1 MASRLLL
8 LVGVASLLLLLSAC
22 GGAPDTGP
30 AEVKWDRTTCERC
43 RMVVSDR
50 KHAAQVRY
58 LPENK
63 KRSRVMHFDDIG
75 CAVIWL
81 EDKPWKDDP
90 KTEIWVTDRHT
101 GEWLDARSATYIKG
115 DLTPMEYGLGAQAES
130 ASDGLDF
137 EQASAHIFDVEKR
150 FNIHGVNLLSR
161 LQERQQARESG
172 EQEQDVH
179 KHGAEKGDQ

>member
-1 MASRLLL
+1 MSSRLIALL
-8 LVGVASLLLLLSAC
+8 GVVAVLLTAC

-30 AEVKWDRTTCERC
+30 GEVKWDRSTCERC

-58 LPENK
+58 LPDNK
-63 KRSRVMHFDDIG
+63 KRSRLMHFDDIG

-81 EDKPWKDDP
+81 QDKPWKDDP

-101 GEWLDARSATYIKG
+101 GDWLDARSATYIPG
-115 DLTPMEYGLGAQAES
+115 DLTPMEYGLGAQAE
-130 ASDGLDF
+130 AADGGLDF
-137 EQASAHIFDVEKR
+137 EQAKVRIFEVEER

-161 LQERQQARESG
+161 LQERQQAREADDRDEHEHTADKADKS
-172 EQEQDVH
+172 EQ
-179 KHGAEKGDQ
+179 

>member
-1 MASRLLL
+1 MASRLLVL
-8 LVGVASLLLLLSAC
+8 LGVAFLLSAC
-22 GGAPDTGP
+22 SGEPDTGP

-58 LPENK
+58 LPENR

-81 EDKPWKDDP
+81 QDKPWKDAP
-90 KTEIWVTDRHT
+90 STEIWVTDRHS

-130 ASDGLDF
+130 AEGGLDF
-137 EQASAHIFDVEKR
+137 GQASAHIFEVEKR

-161 LQERQQARESG
+161 LQELQRARESG
-172 EQEQDVH
+172 KAKSHNHSAGNDEQ
-179 KHGAEKGDQ
+179 